1 MEAGSQAWV
10 LEEQLTSRPLAVEP
24 SSQPHHTSS
33 SDLSY
38 MVALFLVSVDTSVL
52 SPLVS
57 RSASVGKDMGGPGAE
72 SEDCCSRRLQ

>member
-10 LEEQLTSRPLAVEP
+10 LEEQLPSRLLAAEP

-38 MVALFLVSVDTSVL
+38 MVALFLVSVVTAYPWCAL
-52 SPLVS
+52 
-57 RSASVGKDMGGPGAE
+57 SVGEQVRISG
-72 SEDCCSRRLQ
+72 